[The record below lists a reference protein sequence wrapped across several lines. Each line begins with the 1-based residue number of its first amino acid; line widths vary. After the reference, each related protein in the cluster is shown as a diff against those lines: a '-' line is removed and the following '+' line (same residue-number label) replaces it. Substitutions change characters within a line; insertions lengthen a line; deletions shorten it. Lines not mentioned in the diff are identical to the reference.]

1 MDQNPSKPL
10 VSIIVNCYNGEKYLS
25 HALNSVLKQTY
36 KNWEL
41 IFWDNQSIDKSKQ
54 ILASYKENKFKYFL
68 APKHTN
74 LYEARNLAV
83 KETKGELIAFL
94 DVDDWWTENKLEK
107 QMPYFNNSNV
117 GLVYGNCWI
126 VDERKNKKK
135 IYKYKNS
142 KLPVGNIFYK
152 ILTDYVISLP
162 TIMVRKKIFG
172 NNNNL
177 FDDTYHIIGDFDFC
191 IRLSLNWHIEC
202 YQFPIAF
209 NRIHKN
215 NESIINY
222 NMQTLE
228 FEKWIDNTSIKTS
241 IPEDQIAN
249 FKNMIKFRKAKEYC
263 KNDVFKS
270 FKIFLELPL
279 SFLKLKLFV
288 IIILNFF
295 TNLIHKK

>member
-1 MDQNPSKPL
+1 MDQNSSKPL
-10 VSIIVNCYNGEKYLS
+10 VSIIVNCYNGEEYLS

-54 ILASYKENKFKYFL
+54 ILVSYKENKFKYFL

-83 KETKGELIAFL
+83 KESRGELIAFL

-107 QMPYFNNSNV
+107 QIPYFNNSNV
-117 GLVYGNCWI
+117 GIVYGNCWI
-126 VDERKNKKK
+126 VDERKNNKK

-142 KLPVGNIFYK
+142 KLPIGNIFYK
-152 ILTDYVISLP
+152 LLTEYVISLP
-162 TIMVRKKIFG
+162 TIIVRKKIFENK
-172 NNNNL
+172 NNS
-177 FDDTYHIIGDFDFC
+177 FDDRYHIIGDFDFC
-191 IRLSLNWHIEC
+191 IRLSLNWQIEC
-202 YQFPIAF
+202 YQLPTAYT
-209 NRIHKN
+209 RIHKN

-222 NMQTLE
+222 DMQTLE
-228 FEKWIDNTSIKTS
+228 FEKWIDNTSIKSS
-241 IPEDQIAN
+241 IPKNQIVK

-263 KNDVFKS
+263 KIDSSKS

-295 TNLIHKK
+295 SNLIHKR